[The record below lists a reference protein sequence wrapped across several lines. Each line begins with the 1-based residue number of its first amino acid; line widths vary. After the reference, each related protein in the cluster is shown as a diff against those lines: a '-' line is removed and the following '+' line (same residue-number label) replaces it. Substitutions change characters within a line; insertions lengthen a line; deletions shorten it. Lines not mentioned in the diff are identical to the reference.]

1 MSVARG
7 FTIVLVTASVFG
19 AIGAAIGYLLGEYD
33 HDFLRLALQRMP
45 DFGPVDYAKAGF
57 GFGLVQGVWAGILSS
72 LVIILAVS
80 WYESRRQRG

>member
-1 MSVARG
+1 MGFARG
-7 FTIVLVTASVFG
+7 FVIVLFTAFTFG
-19 AIGAAIGYLLGEYD
+19 AIGAMAGYLLGEYD
-33 HDFLRLALQRMP
+33 SDFIRLALQKTP
-45 DFGPVDYAKAGF
+45 DYGPVEYARAGF